1 MYSNANMGVAMTTGM
16 KEKVCHCPEVN
27 VVKNCEYQNL
37 CSRFKTT
44 LGLPGKFDMSAW
56 QSMCFLS
63 PLTNF
68 LIIKKR
74 LVTASCLANITVT
87 NCVSFCKV
95 CLALL
100 S

>member
-1 MYSNANMGVAMTTGM
+1 MYSNPNTVVVMTTGM

-68 LIIKKR
+68 LII
-74 LVTASCLANITVT
+74 SQ
-87 NCVSFCKV
+87 NCWS
-95 CLALL
+95 LHRALPTSL
-100 S
+100 SQLCVIL